1 MISLGELHADPSR
14 KKRSNSESYDSRILM
29 RVSFPESLVMPHN
42 SYCVYFSTHQ
52 EMLSNIKKNMSRA
65 PAVLFIIIKLHYVF
79 STLHS
84 LSPDPWLILETQFTT
99 FNNKMSKKLKVL
111 SKLLHSDIWMY
122 FMAVWEKDGTIRETV
137 IADKIKIITAFT
149 KIIK

>member
-29 RVSFPESLVMPHN
+29 RVSFPESPEIA
-42 SYCVYFSTHQ
+42 YCVYFSTHQ

-65 PAVLFIIIKLHYVF
+65 PAVLFIIIKLHFVF

-84 LSPDPWLILETQFTT
+84 LSPDPRLILETQFTT
-99 FNNKMSKKLKVL
+99 FNNKRSKKLKVL
-111 SKLLHSDIWMY
+111 SKLLHSDI
-122 FMAVWEKDGTIRETV
+122 
-137 IADKIKIITAFT
+137 
-149 KIIK
+149 

>member
-1 MISLGELHADPSR
+1 
-14 KKRSNSESYDSRILM
+14 
-29 RVSFPESLVMPHN
+29 
-42 SYCVYFSTHQ
+42 
-52 EMLSNIKKNMSRA
+52 MSCA

-84 LSPDPWLILETQFTT
+84 LSPDPRLILETQFTT
-99 FNNKMSKKLKVL
+99 FNNKMSKKLRVL